1 MAVSCPQNVD
11 DRCAEL
17 IFGVTKNGVQKIR
30 KNNAVIRVGREVL
43 AFFVPETR
51 KKNTWGNKSPSIL
64 FFFICSLSL
73 KYLIKKRLL
82 N

>member
-51 KKNTWGNKSPSIL
+51 KK
-64 FFFICSLSL
+64 
-73 KYLIKKRLL
+73 KYLGK
-82 N
+82 

>member
-1 MAVSCPQNVD
+1 MAVSRPQNVD

-30 KNNAVIRVGREVL
+30 KNNAVNRVGREVL

-51 KKNTWGNKSPSIL
+51 KK
-64 FFFICSLSL
+64 
-73 KYLIKKRLL
+73 KYLGK
-82 N
+82 